1 MEAMM
6 LSNGS
11 PLSVAQRPNSN
22 GHPLTRTL
30 SRKPDVG
37 HRPRSAVGF
46 LLLDSSLRPV
56 AFNAEAIRV
65 LGYPDRLVN
74 VRPADVF
81 LAERIRESL
90 LNPEPSRESP
100 LVAEFRSGRRRYL
113 CRPFSLDSDAKGPL
127 RASIAVLLE
136 RPPYGVIPLSPVSE
150 QFNLTRREREALE
163 FLLQGLSNKEIAS
176 RMNVSPNTVKAFL
189 RLIMLKME
197 VTSRAAIVAKIMMTS
212 P

>member
-1 MEAMM
+1 MHGDSSA
-6 LSNGS
+6 
-11 PLSVAQRPNSN
+11 LSVAQRLNSN
-22 GHPLTRTL
+22 GHPLTRPQA
-30 SRKPDVG
+30 RKPDVG

-56 AFNAEAIRV
+56 AFNAEAIRI
-65 LGYPDRLVN
+65 LGHPNQLAN
-74 VRPADVF
+74 ARPADVF

-90 LNPEPSRESP
+90 INRKPSRESP

-113 CRPFSLDSDAKGPL
+113 CRPFSLDSDGKGPL

-150 QFNLTRREREALE
+150 QFNLTRRERDALE
-163 FLLQGLSNKEIAS
+163 YLLHGLSNKEIAS

-189 RLIMLKME
+189 RLIMSKTG
-197 VTSRAAIVAKIMMTS
+197 VSS
-212 P
+212 

>member
-1 MEAMM
+1 MHGD
-6 LSNGS
+6 GS
-11 PLSVAQRPNSN
+11 ALSVAQRLNSN
-22 GHPLTRTL
+22 GHPLTRPQ
-30 SRKPDVG
+30 SSEPDVG

-65 LGYPDRLVN
+65 LGYPNRLAN
-74 VRPADVF
+74 VRPADIF

-90 LNPEPSRESP
+90 LNREPSRESP

-113 CRPFSLDSDAKGPL
+113 CRPFFLDSDAKGPL

-136 RPPYGVIPLSPVSE
+136 RAPVGVIPLSPVTE
-150 QFNLTRREREALE
+150 QFNLTRRERDALE
-163 FLLQGLSNKEIAS
+163 HLLQGLSNKEIAN
-176 RMNVSPNTVKAFL
+176 RMSVSPNTVKAFL

-197 VTSRAAIVAKIMMTS
+197 VSSRAAIVAKIMMTS

>member
-1 MEAMM
+1 MDALM

-11 PLSVAQRPNSN
+11 PPAAAQRPNSN
-22 GHPLTRTL
+22 GHPLASTL

-37 HRPRSAVGF
+37 HRPTSAVCF

-81 LAERIRESL
+81 LAQRIRESL

-113 CRPFSLDSDAKGPL
+113 CRRFSLDSDATRPL
-127 RASIAVLLE
+127 RASIAFLPD
-136 RPPYGVIPLSPVSE
+136 RTPYGRIHSSPVSE
-150 QFNLTRREREALE
+150 A
-163 FLLQGLSNKEIAS
+163 
-176 RMNVSPNTVKAFL
+176 
-189 RLIMLKME
+189 
-197 VTSRAAIVAKIMMTS
+197 
-212 P
+212 

>member
-1 MEAMM
+1 MH
-6 LSNGS
+6 SNGS
-11 PLSVAQRPNSN
+11 PLLVAQRPNSEA
-22 GHPLTRTL
+22 HPLMR
-30 SRKPDVG
+30 SPSPRPEVG

-56 AFNAEAIRV
+56 AFNAEAIRI
-65 LGYPDRLVN
+65 LGYPNRLAN
-74 VRPADVF
+74 ERPADAF

-90 LNPEPSRESP
+90 LNREPSRELP

-113 CRPFSLDSDAKGPL
+113 CRAFSVDSDAKRSS

-136 RPPYGVIPLSPVSE
+136 RTAYGAIPLSPVSE
-150 QFNLTRREREALE
+150 HFSLTRRERDALE
-163 FLLQGLSNKEIAS
+163 CLLHGLSNKEIAS

-197 VTSRAAIVAKIMMTS
+197 VSSRAAIVAKIMMAG